1 MTIASYTDKCSS
13 CGKSYPPVFF
23 PVKVMHEHGS
33 PRIYDDE
40 FWCVECVR
48 SKGED
53 KPKDERTPS
62 RKK

>member
-1 MTIASYTDKCSS
+1 
-13 CGKSYPPVFF
+13 VFF

-62 RKK
+62 RNK